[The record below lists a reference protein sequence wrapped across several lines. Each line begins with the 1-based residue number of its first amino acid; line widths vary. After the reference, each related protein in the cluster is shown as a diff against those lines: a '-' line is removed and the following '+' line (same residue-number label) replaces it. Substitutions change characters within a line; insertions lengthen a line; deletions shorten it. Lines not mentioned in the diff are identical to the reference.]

1 MRAHDLVK
9 GVAPVPR
16 AAGPAPAA
24 PSPATAGSGQAL
36 KCGATDP
43 SADLKVG
50 ATSAEND
57 AKKRFWR
64 GLNELAETQEYK
76 DFLRHE
82 YPYGAPHPSA
92 DGWQGGAVNEV
103 NTLGRR
109 EVLKLMA
116 ASAALAGLT
125 ACTKLPTEKIVP
137 YAQQAPEEFIPGKPL
152 FYATAMP
159 FGGVGTGLLV
169 ESHMGRPTKV
179 EGNPGHPASLGA
191 ADIFAQASV
200 LGLYDPDRS
209 QVAVRNGR
217 IGSWSAFL
225 TAMNELRLQL
235 TSNKGAGFR
244 LLTETVTSPALADQ
258 IDSLLAQ
265 FPSAQWHQFEPC
277 GRDAARQGSRLAF
290 GEYVNTVYRFDQAD
304 VVLSLGSDFL
314 SSGPGSLRYA
324 HDFAGKRRISDPQST
339 MNRLYVVE
347 STPSATGAMADHRW
361 PLRASEVETF
371 ARFVADGL
379 GVRYLPGAPP
389 TFSSLSSDSVAA
401 LVRDLQQHRGASL
414 VVAGDQQPAVVHAL
428 AHAMNQALGN
438 VGKTVYYTAP
448 IEANPVD
455 QLQSLREL
463 VSEIEAGQVDV
474 LLMLGGN
481 PVFTAPA
488 DLQFREKLLQVG
500 LRIYLGLYEDET
512 SELCHWHIPQAHYLE
527 SWGDVRAFDG
537 SVSIIQPLIAPLYEG
552 KTAHELLSVLL
563 GQAGRQAHAVLQ
575 DYWKRQTPGPNFEA
589 TWKSWLNDGVVAG
602 TALPPKPVK
611 FVPEIQARLSQYA
624 LAHRESRGLEII
636 FRPDPAIWDGQ
647 FANNGWLQELPK
659 PLTKLTWDNAA
670 MLSLATAERLGVKNG
685 EVVKLRFEGREVQ
698 APIWVMPGHADESV
712 TVHLGYGRR
721 RAGKVGSGIGFDA
734 YAIRPSSAPWFGS
747 GLEIAKAGDMYGLAT
762 TQHHHIISGQ
772 NQKKEEEESVAAAR
786 RDLVRVAAIEEFRK
800 NPDFAKD
807 PEEQTTHAPSLYPG
821 FKDEGYSWGMAIDLN
836 SCTGCNACVL
846 ACQSENNIPVVGK
859 DQVARGREM
868 HWIRVDTYFRG
879 ALENPETYHQIVL
892 CMQCENAPCESVCP
906 VGATVHSP
914 EGLNEMVYNRCVGTR
929 YCSNNCPYKVR
940 RFNFKLFQDWT
951 TPSLVPMRN
960 PNVTVRSRG
969 VMEKCTYCVQRI
981 NAKKIEAEEQNREV
995 LDGEIL
1001 TACQQT
1007 CPTQA
1012 IVFGNIK
1019 DPNSRVSK
1027 LRAQSRNYAL
1037 LTDLNT
1043 RPRTTYLARLRN
1055 PNPEIKE

>member
-1 MRAHDLVK
+1 MADRDTAMRAHDLVK
-9 GVAPVPR
+9 LQA
-16 AAGPAPAA
+16 
-24 PSPATAGSGQAL
+24 ATANAAQQ
-36 KCGATDP
+36 
-43 SADLKVG
+43 
-50 ATSAEND
+50 
-57 AKKRFWR
+57 RFWR
-64 GLNELAETQEYK
+64 GLDELAETQEYK

-82 YPYGAPHPSA
+82 YPYGAPHQMV
-92 DGWQGGAVNEV
+92 QGGAVHEV

-109 EVLKLMA
+109 DVLKLMA

-209 QVAVRNGR
+209 QVAIRNGR

-225 TAMNELRLQL
+225 TAMDELRLQL
-235 TSNKGAGFR
+235 VANKGAGFR

-258 IDSLLAQ
+258 IHSLLAQ
-265 FPSAQWHQFEPC
+265 FPSAKWHQFEPC
-277 GRDAARQGSRLAF
+277 GRDAAREGSRLAF

-304 VVLSLGSDFL
+304 VVLSLDSDFL

-324 HDFAGKRRISDPQST
+324 HDFVGKRRISDRQST
-339 MNRLYVVE
+339 MNRLYVAE

-361 PLRASEVETF
+361 PLRASDVEAF
-371 ARFVADGL
+371 ARLVAAVL
-379 GVRYLPGAPP
+379 GIKTPSGEPP
-389 TFSSLSSDSVAA
+389 KFSRSPSDSLAA
-401 LVRDLQQHRGASL
+401 IALIRDLLQHRGTSL
-414 VVAGDQQPAVVHAL
+414 VLAGDQQPPGVHAL
-428 AHAMNQALGN
+428 AHAMNEALGN

-448 IEANPVD
+448 IEANPVN

-463 VSEIEAGQVDV
+463 VSDIEAGGVDV
-474 LLMLGGN
+474 LVILGGN

-488 DLQFREKLLQVG
+488 DVQFREKLLQVG
-500 LRIYLGLYEDET
+500 LRIHLGLHEDET
-512 SELCHWHIPQAHYLE
+512 AELCHWHIPEAHYLE

-537 SVSIIQPLIAPLYEG
+537 TVSIIQPLIAPLYEG

-563 GQAGRQAHAVLQ
+563 GQAGRVPHSVVH
-575 DYWKRQTPGPNFEA
+575 DYWKGQKPSPNFEA
-589 TWKSWLNDGVVAG
+589 TWESWLNEGVVAG
-602 TALPPKPVK
+602 TALPAMPVK
-611 FVPEIQARLSQYA
+611 LAPGLQARPPERQTTENA
-624 LAHRESRGLEII
+624 PATHAQGNGLEVV
-636 FRPDPAIWDGQ
+636 FRPDPTIWDGQ

-659 PLTKLTWDNAA
+659 PLSKLTWDNAA

-685 EVVKLRFEGREVQ
+685 EAVKLRLEGREVQ
-698 APIWVMPGHADESV
+698 APIWIMPGHADDSI

-721 RAGKVGSGIGFDA
+721 RAGKVGTGIGFNA
-734 YAIRPSSAPWFGS
+734 YSIRPSSAPWFGS
-747 GLEIAKAGDMYGLAT
+747 GLEIAKTGDMYSLAT
-762 TQHHHIISGQ
+762 TQHHHIITGQ
-772 NQKKEEEESVAAAR
+772 NQKKEEKESVAAAR

-821 FKDEGYSWGMAIDLN
+821 FKDEGNSWGMAIDLN
-836 SCTGCNACVL
+836 SCTGCNACVM

-969 VMEKCTYCVQRI
+969 VMEKCTYCIQRI

-995 LDGEIL
+995 RDGEIL

-1019 DPNSRVSK
+1019 DPSSRVSK

>member
-1 MRAHDLVK
+1 MVQ
-9 GVAPVPR
+9 GE
-16 AAGPAPAA
+16 AA
-24 PSPATAGSGQAL
+24 
-36 KCGATDP
+36 
-43 SADLKVG
+43 
-50 ATSAEND
+50 
-57 AKKRFWR
+57 
-64 GLNELAETQEYK
+64 
-76 DFLRHE
+76 
-82 YPYGAPHPSA
+82 
-92 DGWQGGAVNEV
+92 NEV
-103 NTLGRR
+103 NTIGRR

-191 ADIFAQASV
+191 ADVFAQASV
-200 LGLYDPDRS
+200 LDLYDPDRS

-217 IGSWSAFL
+217 IGSWSVFL
-225 TAMNELRLQL
+225 TAMDELRLQL
-235 TSNKGAGFR
+235 AGGKGAGFR

-258 IDSLLAQ
+258 IDALLTQ
-265 FPSAQWHQFEPC
+265 FPSAKWHQFEPC

-304 VVLSLGSDFL
+304 VILSLDSDFL
-314 SSGPGSLRYA
+314 SFGPGSLRYA
-324 HDFAGKRRISDPQST
+324 HDFAGKRRIFDSQLT

-347 STPSATGAMADHRW
+347 STPSATGAMADHRL
-361 PLRASEVETF
+361 PLRASDLEAF
-371 ARFVADGL
+371 ARLVAEGL
-379 GVRYLPGAPP
+379 GIKALPGAPP
-389 TFSSLSSDSVAA
+389 EFSNLPADWVAA
-401 LVRDLQQHRGASL
+401 LIRDLQQHRGASL
-414 VVAGDQQPAVVHAL
+414 VVAGDQQPPVLHVL
-428 AHAMNQALGN
+428 AHAMNEALGN
-438 VGKTVYYTAP
+438 VGKTVYHTEP
-448 IEANPVD
+448 IEANPVN

-463 VSEIEAGQVDV
+463 VSDIDAGQVDV
-474 LLMLGGN
+474 LLILGGN
-481 PVFTAPA
+481 PAFTAPA
-488 DLQFREKLLQVG
+488 DLQFREKLLKVG
-500 LRIYLGLYEDET
+500 LRIHLGQHEDET
-512 SELCHWHIPQAHYLE
+512 AELCHWHIPQTHYLE

-537 SVSIIQPLIAPLYEG
+537 TVSIIQPLIAPLYEG

-563 GQAGRQAHAVLQ
+563 GEAGRQAHAVLQ
-575 DYWKRQTPGPNFEA
+575 DYWKRQTPGANFEA
-589 TWKSWLNDGVVAG
+589 AWESWLNDGVVAG

-611 FVPEIQARLSQYA
+611 LAPDIQARLA
-624 LAHRESRGLEII
+624 PDAHAHHSRGNGLEVV
-636 FRPDPAIWDGQ
+636 FRPDPTIWDGQ

-670 MLSLATAERLGVKNG
+670 MLSLATAEHLGVKNG
-685 EVVKLRFEGREVQ
+685 DVVRLQLQGREVA
-698 APIWVMPGHADESV
+698 APIWITPGHADDSV
-712 TVHLGYGRR
+712 TVNLGYGRR
-721 RAGKVGSGIGFDA
+721 RAGKVGSDIGFNA
-734 YAIRPSSAPWFGS
+734 YAIRSSSARWFGS
-747 GLEIAKAGDMYGLAT
+747 GLEIAKTGDKYSLVT
-762 TQHHHIISGQ
+762 TQHHHIITGQ

-786 RDLVRVAAIEEFRK
+786 RDLVRVATIDEFRK

-836 SCTGCNACVL
+836 SCTGCNACVV

-879 ALENPETYHQIVL
+879 ALENPETYNEIVL

-940 RFNFKLFQDWT
+940 RFNFLLFQDWT
-951 TPSLVPMRN
+951 TPSLKAMRN

-969 VMEKCTYCVQRI
+969 VMEKCTYCIQRI
-981 NAKKIEAEEQNREV
+981 NARKIEAEEQDREV
-995 LDGEIL
+995 RDGEIL

-1043 RPRTTYLARLRN
+1043 RPRTTYLAKLRN

>member
-1 MRAHDLVK
+1 M
-9 GVAPVPR
+9 
-16 AAGPAPAA
+16 
-24 PSPATAGSGQAL
+24 
-36 KCGATDP
+36 
-43 SADLKVG
+43 ADTENTKW
-50 ATSAEND
+50 AYAND

-64 GLNELAETQEYK
+64 GLDELAETQEYK
-76 DFLRHE
+76 DFLHHE
-82 YPYGAPHPSA
+82 YPYGAA
-92 DGWQGGAVNEV
+92 KEV
-103 NTLGRR
+103 NSMGRR
-109 EVLKLMA
+109 DVLKLMA

-137 YAQQAPEEFIPGKPL
+137 YAQQSPEEFIPGKPL

-159 FGGVGTGLLV
+159 FGGLGTGLLV

-179 EGNPGHPASLGA
+179 EGNPAHPASLGA

-209 QVAVRNGR
+209 QVAIRNGR

-225 TAMNELRLQL
+225 TAMDGLRLQL
-235 TSNKGAGFR
+235 ASNKGAGFR
-244 LLTETVTSPALADQ
+244 LLTETITSPALSDQ
-258 IDSLLAQ
+258 IHSLLSQ
-265 FPSAQWHQFEPC
+265 FPSAKWHQFEPC
-277 GRDAARQGSRLAF
+277 GCDAAREGSRLAF

-304 VVLSLGSDFL
+304 VILSLDADFL
-314 SSGPGSLRYA
+314 CSGPGSLRYA
-324 HDFAGKRRISDPQST
+324 HDFADKRRISDNQST
-339 MNRLYVVE
+339 MNRLYEVE
-347 STPSATGAMADHRW
+347 STPSVTGAMADHRW
-361 PLRASEVETF
+361 PLRSSDVEAF
-371 ARFVADGL
+371 ARQIAEGL
-379 GVRYLPGAPP
+379 GIKALSGAPP
-389 TFSSLSSDSVAA
+389 EFPNLPADWVAA
-401 LVRDLQQHRGASL
+401 LIRDLQQHRGASL
-414 VVAGDQQPAVVHAL
+414 VVAGDQQLPAVHAL
-428 AHAMNQALGN
+428 AHAMNEALGN

-448 IEANPVD
+448 IEANPVN
-455 QLQSLREL
+455 QLHSLREL
-463 VSEIEAGQVDV
+463 VSDIDAGQVDV
-474 LLMLGGN
+474 LLILGGN

-488 DLQFREKLLQVG
+488 DLQFREKLLKVG
-500 LRIYLGLYEDET
+500 LRIHLGQHEDET
-512 SELCHWHIPQAHYLE
+512 AELCHWHIPQAHYLE

-537 SVSIIQPLIAPLYEG
+537 TVSIIQPLIAPLYEG
-552 KTAHELLSVLL
+552 KTAPEILSVLQ
-563 GQAGRQAHAVLQ
+563 GQGSRQAHAVLQ
-575 DYWKRQTPGPNFEA
+575 DYWKLQRPGPSFEA
-589 TWKSWLNDGVVAG
+589 AWESWLNEGVIAG

-611 FVPEIQARLSQYA
+611 LVPDLQARLAQNLPTGSSQG
-624 LAHRESRGLEII
+624 SGLEIV
-636 FRPDPAIWDGQ
+636 FRPDPTIWDGQ

-685 EVVKLRFEGREVQ
+685 DVVRLRLQGREVA
-698 APIWVMPGHADESV
+698 APIWIMPGHADDSC

-721 RAGKVGSGIGFDA
+721 RAGKVGSDIGFNA
-734 YAIRPSSAPWFGS
+734 YAIRSSSALWFGS
-747 GLEIAKAGDMYGLAT
+747 GLQIAKAGDTYSLVT
-762 TQHHHIISGQ
+762 TQHHHIITGQ

-786 RDLVRVAAIEEFRK
+786 RDLVRVATLEEFRK

-807 PEEQTTHAPSLYPG
+807 PEERTTRAPSLYPG

-836 SCTGCNACVL
+836 SCTGCNACVV

-879 ALENPETYHQIVL
+879 ALANPETYHEIVV

-969 VMEKCTYCVQRI
+969 VMEKCTYCIQRI

-995 LDGEIL
+995 RDGEIL
-1001 TACQQT
+1001 TACQQS
-1007 CPTQA
+1007 CPAQA

-1019 DPNSRVSK
+1019 DPDSRVSK
-1027 LRAQSRNYAL
+1027 LRAQSRNYTL

>member
-1 MRAHDLVK
+1 MVK
-9 GVAPVPR
+9 GKDQMAN
-16 AAGPAPAA
+16 AAE
-24 PSPATAGSGQAL
+24 
-36 KCGATDP
+36 D
-43 SADLKVG
+43 
-50 ATSAEND
+50 D

-64 GLNELAETQEYK
+64 GLDELGETQAYK
-76 DFLRHE
+76 DFLLHE
-82 YPYGAPHPSA
+82 YPYGAPHSSA
-92 DGWQGGAVNEV
+92 DGLPGGAPHRMVQSGAANAVNSV
-103 NTLGRR
+103 GRR
-109 EVLKLMA
+109 DVLKLMA

-137 YAQQAPEEFIPGKPL
+137 YAQKTPEEFIPGKPL
-152 FYATAMP
+152 FYATAMAL
-159 FGGVGTGLLV
+159 GGVGTGLLV

-209 QVAVRNGR
+209 QVAIRNGR

-225 TAMNELRLQL
+225 TAMDGLRLQL
-235 TSNKGAGFR
+235 ASSKGAGFR

-258 IDSLLAQ
+258 IHSLLAQ
-265 FPSAQWHQFEPC
+265 FPSAKWHQFEPC
-277 GRDAARQGSRLAF
+277 GRDGAREGSRLAF

-304 VVLSLGSDFL
+304 VILALDSDFL
-314 SSGPGSLRYA
+314 CSGPGSLRYA
-324 HDFAGKRRISDPQST
+324 HDFAGKRRISDSQST

-347 STPSATGAMADHRW
+347 STPSVTGAMADHRW
-361 PLRASEVETF
+361 PLRASDVEAF
-371 ARFVADGL
+371 ARLVADGL
-379 GVRYLPGAPP
+379 GVKALWGPLPK
-389 TFSSLSSDSVAA
+389 FSNLPADWVAG
-401 LVRDLQQHRGASL
+401 LVRDLQRHRGTSL
-414 VVAGDQQPAVVHAL
+414 VVAGDEQPPVVHAL
-428 AHAMNQALGN
+428 AHAMNEALGN

-448 IEANPVD
+448 LEANPVD
-455 QLQSLREL
+455 QLESLREL
-463 VSEIEAGQVDV
+463 VSDIEAGQVEV
-474 LLMLGGN
+474 LLILGGN

-488 DLQFREKLLQVG
+488 DLEFGEKLLKVG

-512 SELCHWHIPQAHYLE
+512 AELCHWHIPQAHFLE

-537 SVSIIQPLIAPLYEG
+537 TVSVIQPLIAPLYEG
-552 KTAHELLSVLL
+552 KTAHELLSLLL
-563 GQAGRQAHAVLQ
+563 GQAGRVPHSVVH
-575 DYWKRQTPGPNFEA
+575 DYWQGQKPGPNFEA
-589 TWKSWLNDGVVAG
+589 AWESWLNDGVVAG
-602 TALPPKPVK
+602 TALPAKPVK
-611 FVPEIQARLSQYA
+611 LAPDYQARLSQNVPA
-624 LAHRESRGLEII
+624 GHSQRNGLEVV
-636 FRPDPAIWDGQ
+636 FRPDPTIWDGQ

-670 MLSLATAERLGVKNG
+670 MLSVTTAARLGLENG
-685 EVVKLRFEGREVQ
+685 DVVKLRLDGREIQ
-698 APIWVMPGHADESV
+698 APIWIMPGHADDSV

-721 RAGKVGSGIGFDA
+721 RAGKVGSDIGFNA
-734 YAIRPSSAPWFGS
+734 YAIRPSSALWFGS
-747 GLEIAKAGDMYGLAT
+747 GLQIAKTGDTYSLAT
-762 TQHHHIISGQ
+762 TQHHHIITAQ
-772 NQKKEEEESVAAAR
+772 NQKKEEESVVAAR
-786 RDLVRVAAIEEFRK
+786 RDLVRVATLAEFRK

-807 PEEQTTHAPSLYPG
+807 PEERTTHAPSLYPG

-836 SCTGCNACVL
+836 SCTGCNACVV

-859 DQVARGREM
+859 EQVARGREM

-879 ALENPETYHQIVL
+879 ALESPETYHEILL

-940 RFNFKLFQDWT
+940 RFNFLLFQDWT
-951 TPSLVPMRN
+951 TPSLAAMRN

-969 VMEKCTYCVQRI
+969 VMEKCTYCIQRI
-981 NAKKIEAEEQNREV
+981 NAKKIEAEEQDREV
-995 LDGEIL
+995 RDGEIL

-1019 DPNSRVSK
+1019 DPHSRVSR
-1027 LRAQSRNYAL
+1027 LRAQSTNYAL

-1055 PNPEIKE
+1055 PNPEIEE